1 MRGIRG
7 KPPWRFCWKMSA
19 RRAHSFERAP
29 IHPRSKLRGIL
40 GVRPVK
46 KGDKEDYALY
56 LEMMHRTLFYLHN
69 EDDPAMYE
77 KGMQLI
83 RDFEQAREDNKLSE
97 FNDQLNELIAE
108 YSPLI

>member
-1 MRGIRG
+1 
-7 KPPWRFCWKMSA
+7 
-19 RRAHSFERAP
+19 
-29 IHPRSKLRGIL
+29 
-40 GVRPVK
+40 
-46 KGDKEDYALY
+46 
-56 LEMMHRTLFYLHN
+56 MMHRTLFYLHN